1 MITKDT
7 TIREIL
13 EADER
18 LAAILVAR
26 GLQCQGCPGAANET
40 LAEAAKGH
48 EADLESLLAELNHG
62 SER

>member
-1 MITKDT
+1 MITKET

-13 EADER
+13 ETDES

-40 LAEAAKGH
+40 LSEAAKGH
-48 EADLESLLAELNHG
+48 QTDLEALLAELNRR
-62 SER
+62 SAP